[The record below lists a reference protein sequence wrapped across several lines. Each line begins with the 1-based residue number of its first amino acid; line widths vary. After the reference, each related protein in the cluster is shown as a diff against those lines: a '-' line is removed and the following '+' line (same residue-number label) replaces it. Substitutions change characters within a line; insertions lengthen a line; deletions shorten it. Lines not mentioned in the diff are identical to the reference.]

1 MNKVQL
7 ALKDQIVDTVKN
19 IKKHNI
25 GEILN
30 WILRNQIAKYSL
42 ANDFYY
48 STQFTLDQVKSMK
61 LDITKRSIKI
71 KKNKIT
77 YEHPVPSKVVFN
89 LIMAAKNESEILNI
103 LEETDCIVILSHSED
118 QKLRDRGLISSMP
131 KGWSYGDNIFARYE
145 KANIEVLP
153 KRIKMTGAIRRQKN
167 INSCYI
173 STFIKSLKLLFFI
186 LKFKY
191 V

>member
-1 MNKVQL
+1 
-7 ALKDQIVDTVKN
+7 
-19 IKKHNI
+19 
-25 GEILN
+25 
-30 WILRNQIAKYSL
+30 
-42 ANDFYY
+42 
-48 STQFTLDQVKSMK
+48 MK

-153 KRIKMTGAIRRQKN
+153 KR
-167 INSCYI
+167 Y
-173 STFIKSLKLLFFI
+173 
-186 LKFKY
+186 
-191 V
+191 